1 MSCGVKRGKS
11 KERRT
16 TCMTLLAGM
25 DVFAR
30 NVPERI
36 MSVIVLGFAVIIFSS
51 VLASAPCLH
60 DGLTGADSAQ
70 SRTVFTGCPNPAAI
84 LRLPATSIVLL
95 C

>member
-1 MSCGVKRGKS
+1 MCCSAAF
-11 KERRT
+11 
-16 TCMTLLAGM
+16 LAGM

-51 VLASAPCLH
+51 VLASAPCPD
-60 DGLTGADSAQ
+60 DGLTGADGAQ
-70 SRTVFTGCPNPAAI
+70 SLTVSICTMCQLAAI
-84 LRLPATSIVLL
+84 SMLTATSKMLL